1 MCEIYIDGGSRGN
14 PGDSAIGFIIL
25 DNRGNELFRYGKKI
39 GYHTNNFAEY
49 SALIEVLGYITENGF
64 LYQNADHIII
74 YSDSELLVN
83 QIRGR
88 YKVKSKNIIPLFQKV
103 QKLMNKQK
111 NIKIDHIKREK
122 NKAADWIVN
131 RILDGKNADL

>member
-49 SALIEVLGYITENGF
+49 SALIEVLGYITKNGF
-64 LYQNADHIII
+64 LYQDADHIII